1 MNKLLT
7 QLSFLLSIWIATPA
21 SAQLRLPA
29 IISDHMVVQRS
40 KSVPVWGWA
49 DPGESIVVT
58 LGGQSKS
65 TIATTDGRWSIR
77 LDSMSAAT
85 EPQSMFVHAA
95 KQGIE
100 LEIKDVLIGEVWMG
114 SGQSNMAMAV
124 SSARDF
130 PKEKADSNFPKIRMF
145 KEDSLASSEPQSEC
159 KGKWLVASAETVGSF
174 SATLYFFGRELHQ
187 RLEVPVGLIN
197 SSVGGTPIESWIP
210 AFAQSQ
216 LQELRATFLEDQRA
230 YAEFDEEAARDRYER
245 ELAKWKLKSEEA
257 KAAGQ
262 PAPNKPGDTREIR
275 NRRGGP
281 GFLFNGKIAPLVPY
295 SMRGIVWYQ
304 GEANTTPGKSELY
317 KFQLPLLVS
326 QWRGLWGEELPFAW
340 VQLPNYKREGD
351 DWMLVQQA
359 MLETL
364 RLDKTGMAIT
374 VDIGDPNDIH
384 PKNKQDVGHRL
395 ALWAL
400 GAVYSMHVGEISG
413 PLPDRVEVAGSEIVV
428 TFRHTSTGLTVSPQS
443 TSADGVKGFE
453 IAGADKTW
461 MTGQARIEGN
471 QVFVSNPQVTE
482 PVAVRYAW
490 AANPDCNL
498 FNKFGLPASPFR
510 SENWPASKLSKE
522 PD

>member
-1 MNKLLT
+1 MNKLLAK
-7 QLSFLLSIWIATPA
+7 LSFLFVIWIAAPA

-40 KSVPVWGWA
+40 KSVPIWGWA
-49 DPGESIVVT
+49 DPGESIVVSF
-58 LGGQSKS
+58 GGQSKS
-65 TIATTDGRWSIR
+65 TIANSDGRWIIR
-77 LDSMSAAT
+77 LDSMFAAA

-95 KQGIE
+95 KQDMKI
-100 LEIKDVLIGEVWMG
+100 EIKDVLIGEVWLG

-124 SSARDF
+124 SSAKDF
-130 PKEKADSNFPKIRMF
+130 PKEKADSDFPRIRMF
-145 KEDSLASSEPQSEC
+145 KEESMANSEPQSQC

-187 RLEVPVGLIN
+187 RLDVPVGLIN

-216 LQELRATFLEDQRA
+216 SQELRATFLENQRA
-230 YAEFDEEAARDRYER
+230 YAEFDEEAARERYER
-245 ELAKWKLKSEEA
+245 ELAKWKLKSDEA

-262 PAPNKPGDTREIR
+262 PVPAKPFDTRETR

-281 GFLFNGKIAPLVPY
+281 GYLFDGKIAPLIPY
-295 SMRGIVWYQ
+295 SLRGIVWYQ
-304 GEANTTPGKSELY
+304 GEANATPGKGELY

-374 VDIGDPNDIH
+374 VDIGDPDDIH

-400 GAVYSMHVGEISG
+400 GDVYSMYAEEISG
-413 PLPDRVEVAGSEIVV
+413 PVPAQFEVAGSEFVV
-428 TFRHTSTGLTVSPQS
+428 TFRHASTGLTLSTQS
-443 TSADGVKGFE
+443 TSTDGVKGFE
-453 IAGADKTW
+453 IAGADHTW

-471 QVFVSNPQVTE
+471 QLFVSNPQVIE

-510 SENWPASKLSKE
+510 SDNWPASKLSK
-522 PD
+522 